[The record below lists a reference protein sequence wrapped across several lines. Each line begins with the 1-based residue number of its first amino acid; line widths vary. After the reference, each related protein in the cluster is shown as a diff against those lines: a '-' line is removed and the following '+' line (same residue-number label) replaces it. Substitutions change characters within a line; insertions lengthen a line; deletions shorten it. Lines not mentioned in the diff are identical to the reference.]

1 MKEKHSLK
9 ELRARYNLKQ
19 EEIAEIIGIS
29 HSRWSNLERDST
41 NIKINTALKISNFFN
56 VPLELI
62 FLVNYL
68 IYQYQMRK
76 EKIMRVIHTM
86 LDGTVLDTLEN
97 RVIPRNKETK
107 AYYQAMKKILIKQG
121 EINNFYSHKQ

>member
-1 MKEKHSLK
+1 
-9 ELRARYNLKQ
+9 
-19 EEIAEIIGIS
+19 
-29 HSRWSNLERDST
+29 
-41 NIKINTALKISNFFN
+41 
-56 VPLELI
+56 
-62 FLVNYL
+62 
-68 IYQYQMRK
+68 
-76 EKIMRVIHTM
+76 MRVIHTM